1 MKAAKV
7 LYLKNTQSH
16 FNEAMRLSGE
26 HDGIKHACAEI
37 AAYIDA
43 HQAAGVYM
51 PDSKCAIMYCAG
63 VKIILKSACSRNLW
77 IIVAVHFIGHMPSP
91 RWCNVL
97 KRIKHGACEAF
108 LPRRGSLALAGI
120 ASAMR
125 RLMGSTFSQKNG
137 EGSDASEG
145 VFLSNTEEH
154 LGKRKKI
161 INNTNIPQ
169 HQIEAIARCILP
181 DILAFYE
188 SEEGQR
194 EFAEWKKQREA
205 ERQGTKARA

>member
-1 MKAAKV
+1 M
-7 LYLKNTQSH
+7 
-16 FNEAMRLSGE
+16 
-26 HDGIKHACAEI
+26 
-37 AAYIDA
+37 
-43 HQAAGVYM
+43 
-51 PDSKCAIMYCAG
+51 
-63 VKIILKSACSRNLW
+63 
-77 IIVAVHFIGHMPSP
+77 
-91 RWCNVL
+91 
-97 KRIKHGACEAF
+97 
-108 LPRRGSLALAGI
+108 PRRGSLALAGI

-125 RLMGSTFSQKNG
+125 LLMGSAFNQIHG

-145 VFLSNTEEH
+145 VFLSNTEVD
-154 LGKRKKI
+154 LGKRKKL

-205 ERQGTKARA
+205 ERQATKAKTQIERT